1 MDKDLYVGVIWGNLL
16 EAVVGGKDDGTAKF
30 FVTDVL
36 RWLALMDSFSDI
48 LVKNTSLYELSAAT
62 VFDGDT

>member
-16 EAVVGGKDDGTAKF
+16 EAVVGGKDDGTTKI

-36 RWLALMDSFSDI
+36 R
-48 LVKNTSLYELSAAT
+48 
-62 VFDGDT
+62 

>member
-16 EAVVGGKDDGTAKF
+16 EAVVGDKDDGTAKI

-36 RWLALMDSFSDI
+36 R
-48 LVKNTSLYELSAAT
+48 
-62 VFDGDT
+62 